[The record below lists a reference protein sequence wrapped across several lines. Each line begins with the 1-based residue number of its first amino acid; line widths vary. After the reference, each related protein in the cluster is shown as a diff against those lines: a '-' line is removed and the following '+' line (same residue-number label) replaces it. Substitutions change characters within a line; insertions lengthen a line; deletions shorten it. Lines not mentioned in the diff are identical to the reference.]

1 MIFNITGQTREEQAA
16 QELADII
23 AGECPYCGEL
33 VIRQI
38 QITNILYLFLSVCFV
53 FYFLFLQSTAEP
65 I

>member
-38 QITNILYLFLSVCFV
+38 QITNILYL
-53 FYFLFLQSTAEP
+53 
-65 I
+65 